1 VRSYTF
7 LQGQSCVSVARLLC
21 FLLVLSLLVAVSPTR
36 AQNSQTDD
44 QDRKTALDLYQ
55 QNRFED
61 ALPLLEQLT
70 VAHPK
75 DLVLLEELGT
85 CLLAHSVS
93 LSDPELR
100 RQTRLRAREVFLS
113 AQKLGD
119 NSNYLQTVLQKLPED
134 GSESPYSTRKEV
146 DDAMRTAEAAFG
158 RGDFAGALA
167 GYAEVLRLDPQNYQA
182 ALFSGDVCFKHKDY
196 DASYTWFQKA
206 VAIDPNQETAYRYWG
221 DALYAAGKN
230 SEARQKFIEAI
241 VASPYERASWV
252 GLTQWAQRNSVT
264 LSQPK
269 IESPNSIVA
278 NGNQTNITID
288 ASTLGKKDGTE
299 GWMLY
304 EITRVSWKNTEF
316 QKTFP
321 NEKQYRHSLA
331 EESAALGLVATSAS
345 ENVASKKIKAKDLN
359 PQIATLI
366 KIKDEGLLESYIL
379 LARPDDG
386 LAQDYAAYRKDHRD
400 KLLQY
405 MNEYVVPQVK

>member
-1 VRSYTF
+1 VLRLAF
-7 LQGQSCVSVARLLC
+7 RQSRPC
-21 FLLVLSLLVAVSPTR
+21 FLAARALSLSLILALLPAHSPAR
-36 AQNSQTDD
+36 AQNSPTDD
-44 QDRKTALDLYQ
+44 QDRKTALALYQ

-61 ALPLLEQLT
+61 ALPLFEQLT

-75 DLVLLEELGT
+75 DIILLEGLGT
-85 CLLAHSVS
+85 CLLAHAVSV
-93 LSDPELR
+93 SDPEMR
-100 RQTRLRAREVFLS
+100 RQTRLRARDAFLR

-119 NSNYLQTVLQKLPED
+119 NSNYLQTELQQIPED
-134 GSESPYSTRKEV
+134 GSVPAYSDRKEV
-146 DDAMRTAEAAFG
+146 DDAMRTAEAAFA
-158 RGDFAGALA
+158 RGDFPGALA

-196 DASYTWFQKA
+196 DASYSWFEKA
-206 VAIDPNQETAYRYWG
+206 VAIDPDQETAYRYWG

-230 SEARQKFIEAI
+230 VDARQKFIAAV
-241 VASPYERASWV
+241 VASPYQRVSWV
-252 GLTQWAQRNSVT
+252 GLSQWAQRNGLT

-269 IESPNSIVA
+269 IDSPNSMVA

-299 GWMLY
+299 SWMLY
-304 EITRVSWKNTEF
+304 EITRISWKDTEF

-331 EESAALGLVATSAS
+331 EELAALGLVADAAS
-345 ENVASKKIKAKDLN
+345 ENVASKKIKSQDLN

-366 KIKDEGLLESYIL
+366 KIKGEGLLEAYIL
-379 LARPDDG
+379 LARPDEG
-386 LAQDYAAYRKDHRD
+386 LAQDYAGYRNDHRD

-405 MNEYVVPQVK
+405 MNEYVVPPVK